1 VAGQPFSPRHPE
13 GAKPVRVV
21 AGTEAVAPAWRFGP
35 TGCALHAWVL
45 RVDPGADAEAA
56 FDAYVAQLDGSV
68 EEGDNPFH
76 KVLADGTLVR
86 YEPRS
91 IPTVFARGV
100 TLVSPPRGSSWI
112 LYEGCG

>member
-1 VAGQPFSPRHPE
+1 
-13 GAKPVRVV
+13 VRVV
-21 AGTEAVAPAWRFGP
+21 AGTQPVAPAWRFGP

-45 RVDPGADAEAA
+45 RVDAGVDAEDA

-68 EEGDNPFH
+68 EEGDNPLRE
-76 KVLADGTLVR
+76 VLADGTLVR

-100 TLVSPPRGSSWI
+100 TLVRPGRGPSWI
-112 LYEGCG
+112 LYQGCG